1 MRSTLL
7 MLLFVASGCAIQ
19 PVVPRIKLMNLEQ
32 AAQRLSELAGKPVR
46 PYSTRDFGRE
56 TYSEARSVVVPE
68 GAARSLVRTLRD
80 ELSEG
85 LVAFLGCTR
94 SLADNPAEGTEIVVG
109 LGESQFDILR
119 IAASDAVNYDM
130 ETDDLVRKL
139 QHYDADFGID
149 IFHAETDTIEFDLK
163 SMPGDLRAFCDD
175 LYEFC
180 PDVVDQGAGSIEALE
195 KEISQRR
202 AVFLWW
208 D

>member
-1 MRSTLL
+1 
-7 MLLFVASGCAIQ
+7 
-19 PVVPRIKLMNLEQ
+19 MNLEQ

-56 TYSEARSVVVPE
+56 NYPAARSVVVPD
-68 GAARSLVRTLRD
+68 AVARSLVRTLRD

-85 LVAFLGCTR
+85 LVAFLGCDR
-94 SLADNPAEGTEIVVG
+94 SLADNAAEGTELVVG

-119 IAASDAVNYDM
+119 IAASDAVNYGM

-139 QHYDADFGID
+139 QQYDTDFGID

-180 PDVVDQGAGSIEALE
+180 PDIVDQGAGSIEALE
-195 KEISQRR
+195 KEIAERR